1 MGPTAVI
8 VSPQESRRSN
18 DGWNMITSL
27 VLDGISS
34 PHTRRAY
41 SQALAEF
48 LIWFQDVPGRAFS
61 KATVQNYRAEL
72 VIKGLAPSSIN
83 VRTGWHFAAR
93 SPEKA
98 GVGGSIPSLATMFS
112 ITSRHP
118 KQRVG
123 PNWSQNLNPNSLGLV
138 IPVLGSRIEF
148 SESAR
153 IIFVFPLRLSQL
165 SDNELERSSAT
176 VKDFDAFVFV
186 SFV

>member
-48 LIWFQDVPGRAFS
+48 LIWFQDVPGRKFS
-61 KATVQNYRAEL
+61 KATVQNYRSEL
-72 VIKGLAPSSIN
+72 AIKGLAPSSIN
-83 VRTGWHFAAR
+83 VRPAWHFAAR

-98 GVGGSIPSLATMFS
+98 GVGGSIPSLATHS
-112 ITSRHP
+112 
-118 KQRVG
+118 K
-123 PNWSQNLNPNSLGLV
+123 
-138 IPVLGSRIEF
+138 
-148 SESAR
+148 
-153 IIFVFPLRLSQL
+153 
-165 SDNELERSSAT
+165 
-176 VKDFDAFVFV
+176 
-186 SFV
+186 